1 MGAGDA
7 VPKMDDVAIA
17 LDYTSSQQLDS
28 ERAQSIDSVESRR
41 AASLAATAA
50 GGGGGG
56 DAPGG
61 GPIELELIGAY
72 HGGRLRVVYDGGAVM
87 RDVLEIDSSP
97 LVGHVERGA
106 VMRASERR
114 VNSCNIA
121 RYAITHVV
129 DGARVKGW
137 ISEVRS

>member
-17 LDYTSSQQLDS
+17 LDHTSSQQLDS

-56 DAPGG
+56 APGG

-87 RDVLEIDSSP
+87 RDGLEIDSSP
-97 LVGHVERGA
+97 LVGRVERGA
-106 VMRASERR
+106 VVRASERR

>member
-1 MGAGDA
+1 VGAGDA

-41 AASLAATAA
+41 AASLAAIAT
-50 GGGGGG
+50 GNGGG
-56 DAPGG
+56 DTPGG

-97 LVGHVERGA
+97 LVGHIERGA